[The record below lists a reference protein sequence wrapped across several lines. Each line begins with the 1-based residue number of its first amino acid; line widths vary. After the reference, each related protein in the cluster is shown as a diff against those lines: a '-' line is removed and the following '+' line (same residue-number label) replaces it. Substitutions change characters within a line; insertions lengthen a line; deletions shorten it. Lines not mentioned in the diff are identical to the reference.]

1 VLRLQR
7 SMSLICWSLLLG
19 LAVAQLRAQGVEV
32 SATIILDKRPA
43 PADKKHKGKPS
54 AVNVVVWLSPL
65 KPVPSASML
74 PARQTSYR
82 LVQKNKMFTPHLL
95 VVPTGTSVQFPN
107 EDPFFHNVF
116 SLFNGK
122 RFDLGLYEPGTS
134 RSVRFDRE
142 GASYI
147 FCNIHPEMGAVILA
161 LNTPYYGVSSE
172 TGAISIHNVPPG
184 SYRLSVWSENGQSA
198 APDASEQIVQISDTP
213 VHLGNITLQTNA
225 DPLANHKN
233 KFGEDYEPSHDTH
246 Y

>member
-1 VLRLQR
+1 
-7 SMSLICWSLLLG
+7 MSLICWSLLLG
-19 LAVAQLRAQGVEV
+19 LAVAQLRAQGVDV
-32 SATIILDKRPA
+32 SATIIVDKRPA
-43 PADKKHKGKPS
+43 PTDKKHKDKPS
-54 AVNVVVWLSPL
+54 AANVVVWLSPL
-65 KPVPSASML
+65 KPVSSASIL
-74 PARQTSYR
+74 PAHQTPYR

-147 FCNIHPEMGAVILA
+147 FCNIHPEMGAVVLA

-184 SYRLSVWSENGQSA
+184 SYRLSVWSENGQSTN
-198 APDASEQIVQISDTP
+198 PDAPEQIVQISDNP
-213 VHLGNITLQTNA
+213 VHLGDITLQTA
-225 DPLANHKN
+225 VDPLANHKN